1 MQGGTID
8 NGEEQITRKL
18 NAVIQHLTSAFPD
31 PVKAADDLRTFVKMN
46 ESRLY
51 KLLRNAMDVQVDLK
65 SLVKSTVRFAV
76 VDKCVDH

>member
-31 PVKAADDLRTFVKMN
+31 PVKAADDLRTFAKMN

-65 SLVKSTVRFAV
+65 SLVKSTVRFTV